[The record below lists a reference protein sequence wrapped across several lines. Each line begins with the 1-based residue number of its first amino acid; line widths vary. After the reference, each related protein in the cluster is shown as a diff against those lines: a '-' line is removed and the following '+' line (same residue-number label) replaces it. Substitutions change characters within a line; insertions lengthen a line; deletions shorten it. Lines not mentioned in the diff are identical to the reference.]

1 MDGGPHVA
9 GRRRA
14 GDALSVARTHLMFST
29 PVIVDH
35 VDGAEAMN
43 AELLKLI
50 EERRAV
56 DEGVVRS
63 NTGGWHSKQDFV
75 NWSGEPGRKLLLHV
89 LNLARDH
96 TQIAAD
102 PGAAIDWA
110 AEAWA
115 NVSGAGA
122 LNKAHVHGGAFW
134 SAVYYVRAPES
145 GSGQLVLH
153 DPRMP
158 ALRMYAPMLRFK
170 GAGPEQVARVNPKS
184 GMVVMFPSWLSH
196 SVDPWQGEGERV
208 SIAFNVFARTPAGPR
223 ARQDSAVSAAAKA
236 KAKPKSKSRSR

>member
-50 EERRAV
+50 EERRGL

-75 NWSGEPGRKLLLHV
+75 NWSGEPSSL
-89 LNLARDH
+89 
-96 TQIAAD
+96 T
-102 PGAAIDWA
+102 
-110 AEAWA
+110 
-115 NVSGAGA
+115 SG
-122 LNKAHVHGGAFW
+122 
-134 SAVYYVRAPES
+134 E
-145 GSGQLVLH
+145 
-153 DPRMP
+153 
-158 ALRMYAPMLRFK
+158 
-170 GAGPEQVARVNPKS
+170 
-184 GMVVMFPSWLSH
+184 
-196 SVDPWQGEGERV
+196 
-208 SIAFNVFARTPAGPR
+208 
-223 ARQDSAVSAAAKA
+223 SAAL
-236 KAKPKSKSRSR
+236 PTRRSYSNDAIVERCSFHLYSA

>member
-1 MDGGPHVA
+1 M
-9 GRRRA
+9 
-14 GDALSVARTHLMFST
+14 STARTHLMFST
-29 PVIVDH
+29 PVIVDQ
-35 VDGAEAMN
+35 VEDADAIN
-43 AELLKLI
+43 AGLLKLI
-50 EERRAV
+50 EERRRI

-63 NTGGWHSKQDFV
+63 NRGGWHSKQDFAH
-75 NWSGEPGRKLLLHV
+75 WSGEPGRKLLLHV

-102 PGAAIDWA
+102 AGTAINWA

-122 LNKAHVHGGAFW
+122 LNNAHVHGGAFW
-134 SAVYYVRAPES
+134 SAVYYVRAPAS
-145 GSGQLVLH
+145 DSGQLVLH

-170 GAGPEQVARVNPKS
+170 GAGPEQVARIKPQS
-184 GMVVMFPSWLSH
+184 GMLVMFPSWLLH

-208 SIAFNVFARTPAGPR
+208 SIAFNIFAQSPAIAK
-223 ARQDSAVSAAAKA
+223 ARKDAAIAAAANA

>member
-9 GRRRA
+9 GRRGA

-35 VDGAEAMN
+35 VDGADAIN

-75 NWSGEPGRKLLLHV
+75 NWSGEPGRKLLKHV
-89 LNLARDH
+89 LNLARDN

-102 PGAAIDWA
+102 AGTAIDWA

-208 SIAFNVFARTPAGPR
+208 SIAFNVFART
-223 ARQDSAVSAAAKA
+223 RQDAAVSVAANA